1 MVKVICVHSS
11 RGGTGKT
18 LIALNMA
25 ATYASEGKSVAL
37 LDMDF
42 RAPSLYTVFEAAKR
56 QLITSWTND
65 FLDCRTSVR
74 DILVD
79 VSDEYELKGKLL
91 VGFADPSIDAIRQYS
106 EKGRKWQMRA
116 LRKMLELKRD
126 LGDLDRV
133 VVDTSP
139 GVHYSSVNAVVSSD
153 LSVVVA
159 TMDELDVA
167 GVRRMLAELYDA
179 FDKDTAII
187 LNKVTP
193 YMLFSEEE
201 RKRTL
206 SRIERMFDKPVVGV
220 IPCYCDVLLASR
232 LKIFALE
239 RPEHPFARA
248 IRDIVRGVDRLLGG

>member
-1 MVKVICVHSS
+1 MVKVICIHSS

-25 ATYASEGKSVAL
+25 ATYASEGRSVAL

-42 RAPSLYTVFEAAKR
+42 RAPSLYTVFEATRR

-65 FLDCRTSVR
+65 FLDCRASVR

-126 LGDLDRV
+126 LEDLDRV

-220 IPCYCDVLLASR
+220 IPCYCDVLLTSR
-232 LKIFALE
+232 LKIFVLE

-248 IRDIVRGVDRLLGG
+248 IRDIARSVDRLLGG